1 MSAGCTYWLQSPVKN
16 CLEQTSATIQKE
28 LKAATEEVLTTTALP
43 LPPCR
48 IYDYDDEGVEE
59 DPDLANVLVVGGG
72 EIRRLQKEVN
82 KQTLFFLSMT
92 VAYSDGHPTL
102 YAVSP

>member
-1 MSAGCTYWLQSPVKN
+1 M
-16 CLEQTSATIQKE
+16 
-28 LKAATEEVLTTTALP
+28 TTTTSLP

-72 EIRRLQKEVN
+72 EIRRLQEEVSIFCECTS
-82 KQTLFFLSMT
+82 QGSHDLFCYLSTRACSKAT
-92 VAYSDGHPTL
+92 VQ
-102 YAVSP
+102 

>member
-1 MSAGCTYWLQSPVKN
+1 MR
-16 CLEQTSATIQKE
+16 
-28 LKAATEEVLTTTALP
+28 AAAEEEAITRTTTASATLP

-72 EIRRLQKEVN
+72 EIRRLQEEV
-82 KQTLFFLSMT
+82 S
-92 VAYSDGHPTL
+92 
-102 YAVSP
+102 